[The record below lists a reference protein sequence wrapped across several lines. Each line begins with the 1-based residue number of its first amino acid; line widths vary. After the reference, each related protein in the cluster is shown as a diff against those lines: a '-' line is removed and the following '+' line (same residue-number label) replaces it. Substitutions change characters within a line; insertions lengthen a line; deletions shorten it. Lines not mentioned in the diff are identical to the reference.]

1 MRKFLIILLGMQ
13 IALIGA
19 GVWQLIEGHT
29 AHGLFNIIVN
39 SVCGLLNIQI
49 IKKMDRW

>member
-1 MRKFLIILLGMQ
+1 MKKVLIILLGMQ

-29 AHGLFNIIVN
+29 AHGLFNIILN
-39 SVCGLLNIQI
+39 SVFGLLNIRT
-49 IKKMDRW
+49 IKEMNR